1 MLQAVYPHVLLQVLI
16 SQPHCYPQGSFMA
29 VASPNFGGLFKRQQ
43 ALEGTYRTL
52 QVGRGNEGV
61 RGRHAC
67 TPRHDCLVDCIHL

>member
-52 QVGRGNEGV
+52 QVGWAEGRGE
-61 RGRHAC
+61 RGCHSSTSSLAA
-67 TPRHDCLVDCIHL
+67 